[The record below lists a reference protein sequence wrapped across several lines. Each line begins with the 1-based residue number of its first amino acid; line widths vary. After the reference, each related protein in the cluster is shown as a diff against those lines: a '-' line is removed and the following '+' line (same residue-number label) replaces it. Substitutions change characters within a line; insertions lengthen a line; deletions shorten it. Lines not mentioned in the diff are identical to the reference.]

1 MKAASAFGRQNN
13 MNKACGFDLRSIFRM
28 ERILVFVFLLVL
40 LAGLPGKAEGQCK
53 AFARRICRLD
63 LERFTHDGNYH
74 AAVLTQGEE
83 AELYKTFYAN
93 QTYRIAVCG
102 SDELPEIEFM
112 VMDNQR
118 NVLYNNRAGN
128 YSKYWDFRLDSSQQL
143 MVLVKVP
150 SAPAGGKPLSGCVSI
165 LFGVSDL

>member
-1 MKAASAFGRQNN
+1 
-13 MNKACGFDLRSIFRM
+13 MNKPLSGGFFGTFRM
-28 ERILVFVFLLVL
+28 ERILVFIFLLVL
-40 LAGLPGKAEGQCK
+40 MAGLPDKAEGQCK

-63 LERFTHDGNYH
+63 LDRFTHDGNYH

-102 SDELPEIEFM
+102 SDELPDIEFM

-118 NVLYNNRAGN
+118 NVLYNNRTGN
-128 YSKYWDFRLDSSQQL
+128 YSKSWDFRLDSSQQL

-150 SAPAGGKPLSGCVSI
+150 SASAGGEPTSGCVSI
-165 LFGVSDL
+165 LFGVSER

>member
-1 MKAASAFGRQNN
+1 MVKSLSGEFSGA
-13 MNKACGFDLRSIFRM
+13 FRM
-28 ERILVFVFLLVL
+28 ERILVFVFLLAL
-40 LAGLPGKAEGQCK
+40 LAALPGKAEGQCK

-63 LERFTHDGNYH
+63 LDRFTHDGNYH

-150 SAPAGGKPLSGCVSI
+150 SASAGREPLSGCVSI
-165 LFGVSDL
+165 LFGVSDR

>member
-1 MKAASAFGRQNN
+1 MYKPLSI
-13 MNKACGFDLRSIFRM
+13 GFSRTFWM
-28 ERILVFVFLLVL
+28 ERTLVFVFLVVL
-40 LAGLPGKAEGQCK
+40 LACLPGKAEGQCK

-63 LERFTHDGNYH
+63 LDRFTHDGNYH

-93 QTYRIAVCG
+93 QTYRISVCG

-118 NVLYNNRAGN
+118 NVLYNNHSRN
-128 YSKYWDFRLDSSQQL
+128 YSKFWDFRLNSSQQL

-150 SAPAGGKPLSGCVSI
+150 SAPDGGEPLSGCVAI
-165 LFGVSDL
+165 LFGVSEH